1 MFNATVLMISRDR
14 SLNRS
19 VSRGINALQGFEL
32 RIVEGLDQIG
42 TSIKEKGLDLV
53 MVHLDGSMGYA
64 QVARVLWMSSILP
77 RPVPV
82 LAVTERYRIQE
93 ALAMFRMGVADY
105 VSRGSPRQA
114 GCSDR
119 SPDPPSAH
127 ERTSHRRDRGVPRS
141 AASATLHLRFTVMTD
156 RRALAWRS
164 GAGQRSSLGV
174 AAGAGAVDAGART
187 EDGNGLGSIPSGAT
201 PVWTSARCWRYRA

>member
-105 VSRGSPRQA
+105 VSRADHLDKLGALIEVLTLQVRMSAPRTVETVACPAVQ
-114 GCSDR
+114 
-119 SPDPPSAH
+119 
-127 ERTSHRRDRGVPRS
+127 RRP
-141 AASATLHLRFTVMTD
+141 RFTH
-156 RRALAWRS
+156 AS
-164 GAGQRSSLGV
+164 Q
-174 AAGAGAVDAGART
+174 
-187 EDGNGLGSIPSGAT
+187 
-201 PVWTSARCWRYRA
+201 